1 MCPIALY
8 NHAKNWAD
16 PYSCFGGRVKN
27 LEKRTLNP
35 PQSRINF
42 FQKRHL
48 AQMMRPIIL
57 YNHAKNWEDHY
68 SLLKEKVINLK
79 KLYSPIIL
87 D

>member
-1 MCPIALY
+1 
-8 NHAKNWAD
+8 
-16 PYSCFGGRVKN
+16 
-27 LEKRTLNP
+27 
-35 PQSRINF
+35 
-42 FQKRHL
+42 
-48 AQMMRPIIL
+48 MMRPIVL